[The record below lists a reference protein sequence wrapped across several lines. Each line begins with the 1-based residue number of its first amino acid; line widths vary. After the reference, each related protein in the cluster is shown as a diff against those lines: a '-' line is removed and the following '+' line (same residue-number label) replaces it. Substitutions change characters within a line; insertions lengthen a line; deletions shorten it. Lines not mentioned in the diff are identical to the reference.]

1 MRQDEKTT
9 DVVFCEAEMDTRA
22 ISEVTGVQTGT
33 LNTWI
38 QRGFVPGMDVEV
50 SGRRREFDL
59 ETATHVGIM
68 TEMVKLG
75 FSASF
80 GSLIAQQR
88 RRYSGLLIGEAIEEA
103 RRRLG
108 RRGEKIILKAG
119 DPEAT
124 ATIGFNSEAD
134 LPKLLE
140 KFPGGRPAAYVI
152 VDVGVIKAKMRQA
165 EKEWQQSRAARDKKA
180 DD

>member
-1 MRQDEKTT
+1 
-9 DVVFCEAEMDTRA
+9 MDTRA

-88 RRYSGLLIGEAIEEA
+88 GRYSGLLIGEAIEEA

-134 LPKLLE
+134 LPRLLE

-152 VDVGVIKAKMRQA
+152 VDVGAIKAKMRQA
-165 EKEWQQSRAARDKKA
+165 EKEWQQSRAARDTKA
-180 DD
+180 NG

>member
-9 DVVFCEAEMDTRA
+9 DVVFCEAEIDTRA

-88 RRYSGLLIGEAIEEA
+88 GRYSGLLIGEAIEEA
-103 RRRLG
+103 RRRLRPG
-108 RRGEKIILKAG
+108 CGNRPARLPPTKNARF
-119 DPEAT
+119 
-124 ATIGFNSEAD
+124 IGLIVDAIFNSRIYFPSSGE
-134 LPKLLE
+134 LP
-140 KFPGGRPAAYVI
+140 PAL
-152 VDVGVIKAKMRQA
+152 
-165 EKEWQQSRAARDKKA
+165 RAFRVTGERTLSLPYLS
-180 DD
+180 

>member
-1 MRQDEKTT
+1 
-9 DVVFCEAEMDTRA
+9 
-22 ISEVTGVQTGT
+22 
-33 LNTWI
+33 
-38 QRGFVPGMDVEV
+38 
-50 SGRRREFDL
+50 
-59 ETATHVGIM
+59 M

-88 RRYSGLLIGEAIEEA
+88 GRYSGLLIREAIEEA

-134 LPKLLE
+134 LPRLLE
-140 KFPGGRPAAYVI
+140 KFGRPAAYVI
-152 VDVGVIKAKMRQA
+152 VDVGAIKAKMRQA
-165 EKEWQQSRAARDKKA
+165 EKEWQQSRAARDTKA
-180 DD
+180 DG